1 MKVTKVV
8 DPISENVDCL
18 LYNVNNYKPQIQNTD
33 HEILTKFVSVI
44 TEYIQ
49 FIAERINMKNKIHY
63 KFILERGLET
73 IIHVFSIILIY
84 TKNLN
89 LATYHCQK
97 AYYFYIEF
105 IEQISDDNVT
115 FLQLSS
121 RDAILF
127 VYKKTIYDIN
137 HEYIKNMAETSVVEK
152 NLLVLLD
159 IHIQIYKKLILYL
172 INHIDLKNDN
182 RKEFMK
188 IACDNIKT
196 MNSILNKHK
205 LKKAQTQCV
214 FVFIKSLINNNIQMT
229 NIIQIIDEFIKRL
242 NKKKN
247 IDESAI
253 TAKIYELD
261 NESKIDDT
269 IIEKISDLLG

>member
-1 MKVTKVV
+1 
-8 DPISENVDCL
+8 
-18 LYNVNNYKPQIQNTD
+18 
-33 HEILTKFVSVI
+33 
-44 TEYIQ
+44 
-49 FIAERINMKNKIHY
+49 
-63 KFILERGLET
+63 
-73 IIHVFSIILIY
+73 
-84 TKNLN
+84 
-89 LATYHCQK
+89 
-97 AYYFYIEF
+97 
-105 IEQISDDNVT
+105 
-115 FLQLSS
+115 
-121 RDAILF
+121 
-127 VYKKTIYDIN
+127 
-137 HEYIKNMAETSVVEK
+137 MAETSVVEK